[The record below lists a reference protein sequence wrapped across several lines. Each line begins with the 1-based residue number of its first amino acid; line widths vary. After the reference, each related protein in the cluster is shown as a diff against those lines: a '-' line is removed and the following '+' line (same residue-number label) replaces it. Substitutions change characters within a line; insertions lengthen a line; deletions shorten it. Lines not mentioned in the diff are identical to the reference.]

1 MYMRITRG
9 RWEPRKGAN
18 VQRLVEERIL
28 PAWQK
33 LPGFRGLYSAFDR
46 TNPGR
51 GITDSLWDTQV
62 QAQGARD
69 ALGGIVSE
77 ITSLGVELEPG
88 EVHEVVVQA

>member
-1 MYMRITRG
+1 MYIRITRG
-9 RWEPRKGAN
+9 HWDPTKDAS
-18 VQRLVEERIL
+18 VQRLIEERIL

-51 GITDSLWDTQV
+51 GVTVTLWDNQV

-69 ALGGIVSE
+69 ALGGLVTE
-77 ITSLGVELEPG
+77 ITNLGVEMQPG
-88 EVHEVVVQA
+88 EVYEVVVQA